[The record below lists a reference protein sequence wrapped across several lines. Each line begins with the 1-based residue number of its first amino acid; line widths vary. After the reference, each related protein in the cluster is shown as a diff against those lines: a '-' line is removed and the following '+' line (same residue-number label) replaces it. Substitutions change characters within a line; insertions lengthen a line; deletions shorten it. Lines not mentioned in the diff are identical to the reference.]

1 MRYPINLD
9 VEGKICAVVG
19 GGRVALRKIRGLL
32 EAGAEVFVIA
42 PELCDELRAIVD
54 EDFIPPAQKK
64 IIWLRQNYEY
74 GCLPRGALMIA
85 ATNDPSVNRAAAQ
98 EALEKNM
105 LVNVVDGS
113 ALPNNVL
120 RFENPST
127 IRRGALL
134 ITVSTGGTS
143 PALSK
148 FVRRQLENIFP
159 PNIDLED
166 SEVNI
171 RNALDSHRTQS
182 QNRAD

>member
-1 MRYPINLD
+1 
-9 VEGKICAVVG
+9 
-19 GGRVALRKIRGLL
+19 
-32 EAGAEVFVIA
+32 
-42 PELCDELRAIVD
+42 
-54 EDFIPPAQKK
+54 
-64 IIWLRQNYEY
+64 
-74 GCLPRGALMIA
+74 MIA

>member
-64 IIWLRQNYEY
+64 IIWLRQNYEH